1 MSLSPF
7 KDVLEWREER
17 SPGIQGR
24 PRAARAPPRGKSW
37 KFKDVP
43 ERREGRG
50 RAFKD
55 VPERREKGG
64 GAFKDVPE
72 RRKGEGGR
80 HSRTSPSGERGARG
94 HSRTSPSG
102 EKGHSRT
109 SPSGERGPSV
119 FTSFVVYSF
128 SFSSIS
134 KYFLI
139 SNGHFECHGH
149 KFC

>member
-24 PRAARAPPRGKSW
+24 PRAARAPPGGKSW

-80 HSRTSPSGERGARG
+80 

>member
-1 MSLSPF
+1 M
-7 KDVLEWREER
+7 
-17 SPGIQGR
+17 
-24 PRAARAPPRGKSW
+24 
-37 KFKDVP
+37 
-43 ERREGRG
+43 
-50 RAFKD
+50 AFKD

-72 RRKGEGGR
+72 RRKGEPQGGR
-80 HSRTSPSGERGARG
+80 

-149 KFC
+149 KFG